1 MRQDWKTTW
10 NDSQQNPLKVRAE
23 LVAGF
28 RLAQPAQL
36 DLAGILSTSAERWGA
51 EGRRRY
57 AAILAAAMRK
67 IAADPEGPLR
77 QLRDELLP
85 GLRSF
90 HIQHARVDF
99 SPDECEKAC
108 TYQTLLELSLR
119 RNTSTF
125 RNFEIPCGIS
135 GSSSPSRIL
144 PSIFSFAPLDRAV
157 LRLKYPVRRRSA
169 RTPRQFDWLP

>member
-10 NDSQQNPLKVRAE
+10 NDSQQDPLKVRAE

-28 RLAQPAQL
+28 RFAQPAQL

-108 TYQTLLELSLR
+108 TYSTTARASLE
-119 RNTSTF
+119 
-125 RNFEIPCGIS
+125 
-135 GSSSPSRIL
+135 SSKS
-144 PSIFSFAPLDRAV
+144 
-157 LRLKYPVRRRSA
+157 SA
-169 RTPRQFDWLP
+169 CSMNAWSQAGT